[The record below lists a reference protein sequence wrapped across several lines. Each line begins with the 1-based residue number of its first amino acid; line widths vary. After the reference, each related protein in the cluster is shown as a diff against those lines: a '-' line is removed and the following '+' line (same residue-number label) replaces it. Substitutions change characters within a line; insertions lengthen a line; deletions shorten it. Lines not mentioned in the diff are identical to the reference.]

1 MKEIRILIGGM
12 GNAARPMVDL
22 LTSERE
28 RMENVY
34 GLHFRIVGAVDSR
47 GGVIAPNGISSVTLS
62 EAKNRGTLA
71 DIPGLGI
78 QGLTAL
84 EMIEQCSADVYLD
97 GLPPYMPTGEP
108 GTSNIRRALE
118 RGMHVVTANKA
129 PLALHWKELFSLAA
143 QQGLQIRYGTAASAG
158 LPTLEMGK
166 LLGRC
171 GELLE
176 FGGIFNASCMYV
188 FDAMGQGQSFDMAVQ
203 GAKAGG
209 FLEPDPSMDL
219 DGWDTA
225 MKTVIQANTYW
236 DQAYTLA
243 DVAIQGICGLTQAD
257 MIDAKS
263 RGEVWCMVGR
273 AVQNPDGSLKLTAG
287 PERLPADHPL
297 ARAHWSDKVLW
308 MQTRTQGGQVHHCI
322 GASASSTPGN
332 MYLDLVTIA
341 RELNEYLFRNA
352 EIGGGALFLF
362 RIGAAVLEFF
372 WGGKEV

>member
-97 GLPPYMPTGEP
+97 GLPPYLPTGEP

-176 FGGIFNASCMYV
+176 FGGIFNASWS
-188 FDAMGQGQSFDMAVQ
+188 QI
-203 GAKAGG
+203 
-209 FLEPDPSMDL
+209 PPWISMD
-219 DGWDTA
+219 
-225 MKTVIQANTYW
+225 
-236 DQAYTLA
+236 
-243 DVAIQGICGLTQAD
+243 GI
-257 MIDAKS
+257 
-263 RGEVWCMVGR
+263 R
-273 AVQNPDGSLKLTAG
+273 P
-287 PERLPADHPL
+287 
-297 ARAHWSDKVLW
+297 
-308 MQTRTQGGQVHHCI
+308 
-322 GASASSTPGN
+322 
-332 MYLDLVTIA
+332 
-341 RELNEYLFRNA
+341 
-352 EIGGGALFLF
+352 
-362 RIGAAVLEFF
+362 
-372 WGGKEV
+372 

>member
-78 QGLTAL
+78 QGLAAL

-97 GLPPYMPTGEP
+97 GLPPYLPTGEP

-341 RELNEYLFRNA
+341 REL
-352 EIGGGALFLF
+352 
-362 RIGAAVLEFF
+362 
-372 WGGKEV
+372 

>member
-97 GLPPYMPTGEP
+97 GLPPYLPTGEP

-287 PERLPADHPL
+287 PASVIRSDELRGVWISYLDWERLPADHPL

-341 RELNEYLFRNA
+341 REL
-352 EIGGGALFLF
+352 
-362 RIGAAVLEFF
+362 
-372 WGGKEV
+372 

>member
-97 GLPPYMPTGEP
+97 GLPPYLPTGEP

>member
-97 GLPPYMPTGEP
+97 GLPPYLPTGEP

-236 DQAYTLA
+236 DQAYTLGCG
-243 DVAIQGICGLTQAD
+243 DPRYLRPDTGRYDRREVQGRGLVHGWPGCPESGWQPETDCRTGTA
-257 MIDAKS
+257 S
-263 RGEVWCMVGR
+263 GR
-273 AVQNPDGSLKLTAG
+273 SSAG
-287 PERLPADHPL
+287 QGTLER
-297 ARAHWSDKVLW
+297 
-308 MQTRTQGGQVHHCI
+308 
-322 GASASSTPGN
+322 
-332 MYLDLVTIA
+332 
-341 RELNEYLFRNA
+341 
-352 EIGGGALFLF
+352 
-362 RIGAAVLEFF
+362 
-372 WGGKEV
+372 

>member
-1 MKEIRILIGGM
+1 MRNKSMTKRIRILIGGM

-22 LTSERE
+22 LTTERARLE
-28 RMENVY
+28 EMY
-34 GLHFRIVGAVDSR
+34 GLAFQIVGAVDSK
-47 GGVIAPNGISSVTLS
+47 GGVITPEGIPSETLA
-62 EAKNRGTLA
+62 EAKAKGTLA
-71 DIPGLGI
+71 NIPGLGI

-97 GLPPYMPTGEP
+97 GLPPYLPTGEP

-143 QQGLQIRYGTAASAG
+143 ERGLQIRYGTAASAG

-188 FDAMGQGQSFDMAVQ
+188 FDAMGNGRSFDAAVQ

-236 DQAYTLA
+236 DQTYTLA
-243 DVAIQGICGLTQAD
+243 DVEVQGIRGLTQAD
-257 MIDAKS
+257 MVDAKS
-263 RGEVWCMVGR
+263 KGEVWCMVGR
-273 AVQNPDGSLKLTAG
+273 AVQNLDGSLKLTAG
-287 PERLPADHPL
+287 PERVPIIRWPGHTGATRCFGCGQEHKVSRCITASEPRPPAHPEI
-297 ARAHWSDKVLW
+297 
-308 MQTRTQGGQVHHCI
+308 CI
-322 GASASSTPGN
+322 
-332 MYLDLVTIA
+332 
-341 RELNEYLFRNA
+341 
-352 EIGGGALFLF
+352 
-362 RIGAAVLEFF
+362 
-372 WGGKEV
+372 

>member
-97 GLPPYMPTGEP
+97 GLPPYLPTGEP

-143 QQGLQIRYGTAASAG
+143 QFAMEQRPAQDCLLWRWVNCWDVVESCWSSAG
-158 LPTLEMGK
+158 FSTRLVCTFLMRW
-166 LLGRC
+166 GRDSPLIWLC
-171 GELLE
+171 RGRRQAD
-176 FGGIFNASCMYV
+176 FWSQI
-188 FDAMGQGQSFDMAVQ
+188 
-203 GAKAGG
+203 
-209 FLEPDPSMDL
+209 PPWISMD
-219 DGWDTA
+219 
-225 MKTVIQANTYW
+225 
-236 DQAYTLA
+236 
-243 DVAIQGICGLTQAD
+243 GI
-257 MIDAKS
+257 
-263 RGEVWCMVGR
+263 R
-273 AVQNPDGSLKLTAG
+273 P
-287 PERLPADHPL
+287 
-297 ARAHWSDKVLW
+297 
-308 MQTRTQGGQVHHCI
+308 
-322 GASASSTPGN
+322 
-332 MYLDLVTIA
+332 
-341 RELNEYLFRNA
+341 
-352 EIGGGALFLF
+352 
-362 RIGAAVLEFF
+362 
-372 WGGKEV
+372 

>member
-97 GLPPYMPTGEP
+97 GLPPYLPTGEP

-143 QQGLQIRYGTAASAG
+143 QQGSKFAMEQRPAQDCLLWRWVNCWDVVESCWSSAG
-158 LPTLEMGK
+158 FSTRLVCTFLMRW
-166 LLGRC
+166 GRDSPLIWLC
-171 GELLE
+171 RGRRQAD
-176 FGGIFNASCMYV
+176 FWSQI
-188 FDAMGQGQSFDMAVQ
+188 
-203 GAKAGG
+203 
-209 FLEPDPSMDL
+209 PPWISMD
-219 DGWDTA
+219 
-225 MKTVIQANTYW
+225 
-236 DQAYTLA
+236 
-243 DVAIQGICGLTQAD
+243 GI
-257 MIDAKS
+257 
-263 RGEVWCMVGR
+263 R
-273 AVQNPDGSLKLTAG
+273 P
-287 PERLPADHPL
+287 
-297 ARAHWSDKVLW
+297 
-308 MQTRTQGGQVHHCI
+308 
-322 GASASSTPGN
+322 
-332 MYLDLVTIA
+332 
-341 RELNEYLFRNA
+341 
-352 EIGGGALFLF
+352 
-362 RIGAAVLEFF
+362 
-372 WGGKEV
+372 

>member
-97 GLPPYMPTGEP
+97 GLPPYLPTGEP

-118 RGMHVVTANKA
+118 RGM
-129 PLALHWKELFSLAA
+129 
-143 QQGLQIRYGTAASAG
+143 QIRYGTAASAG

-341 RELNEYLFRNA
+341 REL
-352 EIGGGALFLF
+352 
-362 RIGAAVLEFF
+362 
-372 WGGKEV
+372 

>member
-97 GLPPYMPTGEP
+97 GLPPYLPTGEP

-158 LPTLEMGK
+158 LPTLEMDK

-341 RELNEYLFRNA
+341 REL
-352 EIGGGALFLF
+352 
-362 RIGAAVLEFF
+362 
-372 WGGKEV
+372 